1 MDDDNPTEVTAG
13 AIVTVTVN
21 LERKDMST
29 LFGDETIPDV
39 PNVVENGIE
48 EGKEVDGE
56 GENEASAPVKRPAW
70 LKQKRGKF
78 DAQQILNVI
87 VYFCCF
93 FRWRE
98 ENKENEQT

>member
-56 GENEASAPVKRPAW
+56 GENEATAPVKRPAW

-78 DAQQILNVI
+78 DATNFKCILDFYV
-87 VYFCCF
+87 V
-93 FRWRE
+93 FRWRK
-98 ENKENEQT
+98 ENKENQQT